1 MKILTLMR
9 HGRAEPKD
17 PRMSDFDRPLHRRG
31 VLEATRM
38 AERLCAQ
45 GRIPDLL
52 LSSSATR
59 TVQTAEVFAR
69 VMNLP
74 ARKVL
79 RADELYLAQPDEL
92 LDVLRGAANKI
103 SHFMVVGH
111 NPGLS
116 SCANR
121 LAKTG
126 GLSEFDTG
134 ALCTLEL
141 PIANWTDA
149 RFGIGHNPRYDTPD
163 QCLDSWS

>member
-9 HGRAEPKD
+9 HGRAEPKH
-17 PRMSDFDRPLHRRG
+17 PRATDFDRPLHRRG

-38 AERLCAQ
+38 AERLHAR
-45 GRIPDLL
+45 GPTPDLL
-52 LSSSATR
+52 ICSSAAR
-59 TVQTAEVFAR
+59 TMQTAEVFAR

-74 ARKVL
+74 ARKL
-79 RADELYLAQPDEL
+79 LADDELYLAEPDEL
-92 LDVLRGAANKI
+92 LNVIRATSNKVT
-103 SHFMVVGH
+103 HLMLVGH

-121 LAKTG
+121 LVRSG

-141 PIANWTDA
+141 PINGWADA
-149 RFGIGHNPRYDTPD
+149 KFGIGHNPRYDTPTHLSD
-163 QCLDSWS
+163 AWS